1 MPDINKYAD
10 WIVANQ
16 DKKGSEEFETVA
28 AAYKEMRAQPTAEA
42 PTELTPDFTMGEQFT
57 RGVERGAMRLGSTF
71 ADILPAM
78 AASAVGAD
86 EYAQRQLAE
95 AAQTEEE
102 IARRLAPQY
111 SSYKD
116 IGGVGDFVGYATET
130 IGEQIPNL
138 LAAIVPGVGGGALA
152 SRTALSSI
160 GKGIAKEAAEKGLV
174 GTAAK
179 DFLAEG
185 LKKAAPKVAS
195 AQSKGQLGGAFL
207 GSYALNAPEVF
218 QNIYQETGSLEP
230 GVAALFSTASAAL
243 DSILPAKLANSLTGP
258 AKLRLTEKI
267 LEKSGM
273 DKGLLRSVTAGLA
286 SGVATE
292 GVTEGLQEGVSIAA
306 ERFVDENPELF
317 GGKDFDRI
325 IESMIRGGV
334 AGGGFGTVGGA
345 TSRVQEQRARG
356 QRLAEIEAAR
366 KTRDSINA
374 EWDKYLNQFQTARTN
389 LDANVAAQAEQKAE
403 EAKKQ
408 AEADAKKG
416 KPRTTPLTDIEKF
429 LAEQGLAPA
438 EIQKQ
443 FDSEKAAE
451 AKRVAA
457 DQKDFE
463 TLVAGE
469 QRLQGRELA
478 RQQKD
483 FERLAA
489 TEQARQA
496 KDLTALQK
504 QQQAAPQATAEAVVE
519 PTVRQEAPVQT
530 AAPTAIPADKAGLRG
545 FGKLFGIGPT
555 ATLLRETGPLAGKD
569 ITDPAQAAVVK
580 EALEN
585 YAGKTKIVG
594 AADKIAEY
602 LARPEF
608 ATAAPVEPVIESATE
623 TWEQDKDRREAAET
637 AKRAE
642 DFAALQKEP
651 ATTAEPGFVNF
662 SQAIAEQAKAA
673 GLTPEQYLSRQ
684 RAAQAQKIRG
694 DVTTERARP
703 PRFKDEV
710 EDVIKKRSEKGFDE
724 DVARVD
730 ELLASLQDRA
740 RTNAEIEILQA
751 KRIAERVE
759 AVEKEEIDLVA
770 DETQALLNLPL
781 LLTEFRSL
789 VRQQKSPAAA
799 KKLVP
804 SITEGA
810 TRIGFKKADVKA
822 LIDNVAKAPDAGF
835 QQLVNE
841 LNQRGRR
848 EQAKIIQEGVIGKLP
863 RKSKSEL
870 QAANAELAAKRKGE
884 QEPDVQA
891 QVEEEAAIK
900 KKEEAAEDARLAK
913 LKSDLEAKGMP
924 TEGLFGPV
932 YKGKDLNETAVAD
945 LTAGRLNNTLKAL
958 EADASPKLRRVLQKL
973 RSLNLKTKIVIGSV
987 GTANA
992 AGSYNPTTDTITLD
1006 PEVGL
1011 NEHTLLHETIHAAI
1025 SKVLAN
1031 PDLKITKDFT
1041 RFFNQVSNRL
1051 GNAYGAQNIQE
1062 FASELISNPE
1072 FQALL
1077 KEIKAPKSQSLFK
1090 RIMQAIAEFFGF
1102 KQNALDVGTKFVS
1115 DAIDISTGVEATPG
1129 DQLFLIG
1136 GAKINS
1142 VVGGIGQ
1149 AMPKFAGETIENTKN
1164 WFSTLKDMTLK
1175 EAAFGLLRLDNI
1187 RDMYGDKL
1195 PALKRILDAVEK
1207 RLGEQERRVNEANE
1221 KYKKFQAI
1229 EKKHPKQTATM
1240 GVMARDARLAKVDL
1254 VDPKFK
1260 PSAEN
1265 QAEYNKLKAI
1275 YNNLPTEVQEMY
1287 ATMRR
1292 DYDSTFNEYKAFLKA
1307 NVSSALAAKLE
1318 AQFARDIPIVG
1329 YVPFLRYGDF
1339 WLEYTDASGERVVRA
1354 FRDTRERKKEI
1365 DRLKAQNIN
1374 STPYMNLDQIKY
1386 DPNQVPPTSF
1396 VGQIMADLSKG
1407 GAPQQQLDQVYQTY
1421 LALFPA
1427 TSMMK
1432 RQMKA
1437 DEVAGMETDM
1447 VSAYGDTMVR
1457 WSRHLTNA
1465 KYMPELNKALSQLAE
1480 EGRFA
1485 DDTIQAA
1492 VNNVMAQSEFLRNP
1506 TYNNLV
1512 SGTTALSYF
1521 AYIAGNISSAV
1532 INLTSIA
1539 LMTLP
1544 LLGAR
1549 FGYDAASSVLMKAG
1563 KTALNDWSTGEYKA
1577 LYDTLMEH
1585 GQLQHTL
1592 AREILEGTRRTSG
1605 EFSSNKAKVMDFL
1618 SIPFAATEKYNRAT
1632 TAIAAYEMALKG
1644 NAALNVKPMSKADAI
1659 QYALKTVKDV
1669 NTSGMAATSPRF
1681 MQGGAGR
1688 IMLTFKSFIWNSAYV
1703 VARSFVQATRDADP
1717 DVRRI
1722 AQRQLLGFYGMSAA
1736 VAGVG
1741 GLPFFGAAATLA
1753 NMLNALMGDD
1763 DEPYDTKQWTREFTG
1778 ELAYKGPLNYLTN
1791 LEIANRSSLAND
1803 LIFRDDPQG
1812 ISEDGYTMTAIKTAA
1827 GPAGSVLMGV
1837 ERGFDY
1843 MQRGEVV
1850 RAVEAAFP
1858 SFIRNALK
1866 GTRYFTEGALSLK
1879 GDPIDEDINAYNA
1892 VMQVFGFGPADLSS
1906 TYEQRSAAKN
1916 YERKVLDR
1924 KQRILDRWEMASES
1938 GDRDFKA
1945 EVRKEFNSFRK
1956 NYPQLVDARTLDR
1969 SLNARRSAEK
1979 EIMLGMRWNKSLQP
1993 KLEEEFFSGLG

>member
-71 ADILPAM
+71 ADIIPAM

-86 EYAQRQLAE
+86 EYAQRQLTE
-95 AAQTEEE
+95 AAQPEEE

-111 SSYKD
+111 ASYKD

-152 SRTALSSI
+152 TRTALSSI
-160 GKGIAKEAAEKGLV
+160 GKGIAKEAAEKGLA

-179 DFLAEG
+179 DFLVEG
-185 LKKAAPKVAS
+185 LKKAAPKVAA

-258 AKLRLTEKI
+258 AKIRLTEKI

-292 GVTEGLQEGVSIAA
+292 GATEGLQEGISIAA

-317 GGKDFDRI
+317 SGKDFDRI
-325 IESMIRGGV
+325 VESMIRGSV

-345 TSRVQEQRARG
+345 ASRVQEQRARG
-356 QRLAEIEAAR
+356 QRLAEIDAAR

-374 EWDKYLNQFQTARTN
+374 EWDKYLNQFQTARAN
-389 LDANVAAQAEQKAE
+389 LDASVAAQAEQKAE
-403 EAKKQ
+403 EAKTQ

-416 KPRTTPLTDIEKF
+416 KPRTTPLTDIERF
-429 LAEQGLAPA
+429 LAEQGLAPV
-438 EIQKQ
+438 EIQRQ

-469 QRLQGRELA
+469 RRLQARELTQ
-478 RQQKD
+478 QQKD

-496 KDLTALQK
+496 KDLAALQK
-504 QQQAAPQATAEAVVE
+504 QQQAVPQEVAETVAE

-530 AAPTAIPADKAGLRG
+530 AAPTAIPADKAGLRS

-608 ATAAPVEPVIESATE
+608 ATAAPVEPAPVETAT
-623 TWEQDKDRREAAET
+623 AAE
-637 AKRAE
+637 
-642 DFAALQKEP
+642 P
-651 ATTAEPGFVNF
+651 SFVDF
-662 SQAIAEQAKAA
+662 SQVIAGQAKAA
-673 GLTPEQYLSRQ
+673 GLTPEQYLGRQRSRQ
-684 RAAQAQKIRG
+684 RAEQAQNIRG
-694 DVTTERARP
+694 DVATERARP

-710 EDVIKKRSEKGFDE
+710 ADVIEERSEQGFDE

-759 AVEKEEIDLVA
+759 TVEKGEIDLVA

-863 RKSKSEL
+863 RRSKAEL

-891 QVEEEAAIK
+891 QVEEEAALK

-973 RSLNLKTKIVIGSV
+973 RGLNLKTKVVIGSV
-987 GTANA
+987 GAANA

-1025 SKVLAN
+1025 SKVLAD

-1115 DAIDISTGVEATPG
+1115 DAIDLSTDVEVTPG

-1229 EKKHPKQTATM
+1229 EKKNPKQTAAM

-1254 VDPKFK
+1254 LDPKFK
-1260 PSAEN
+1260 PSKEN
-1265 QAEYNKLKAI
+1265 QAEYNRLKTI

-1307 NVSSALAAKLE
+1307 NVSPSLAAKLE
-1318 AQFARDIPIVG
+1318 DMFTRDVPIVG

-1365 DRLKAQNIN
+1365 ARLKAQNIN

-1386 DPNQVPPTSF
+1386 DPNQVPPTLF

-1506 TYNNLV
+1506 TYSNLV

-1544 LLGAR
+1544 ILGAR

-1605 EFSSNKAKVMDFL
+1605 EFSSTKAKVMDFL

-1753 NMLNALMGDD
+1753 NMINALMGDD

-1778 ELAYKGPLNYLTN
+1778 EIAYKGPLNYITN

-1812 ISEDGYTMTAIKTAA
+1812 IAEDGYTMTAIKTAA

-1858 SFIRNALK
+1858 SFVRNALK

-1938 GDRDFKA
+1938 GDREFKA
-1945 EVRKEFNSFRK
+1945 EVRKEFNNFRK

-1969 SLNARRSAEK
+1969 SLNARRAAEK

-1993 KLEEEFFSGLG
+1993 KLEEEFFSGLA

>member
-28 AAYKEMRAQPTAEA
+28 AAYKELRTQPTAEA

-71 ADILPAM
+71 GDILPAM

-86 EYAQRQLAE
+86 EYAQRQLTE

-152 SRTALSSI
+152 TRTALSSI

-292 GVTEGLQEGVSIAA
+292 GATEGLQEGVSIAA

-317 GGKDFDRI
+317 GGKEFDRI
-325 IESMIRGGV
+325 VESMIRGSV

-356 QRLAEIEAAR
+356 QRLAEIDASR

-389 LDANVAAQAEQKAE
+389 LDANVAAQAKQKKQQQAE
-403 EAKKQ
+403 EAEETRKKE
-408 AEADAKKG
+408 EADFKKG
-416 KPRTTPLTDIEKF
+416 KPRTTPLTDAQRF
-429 LAEQGLAPA
+429 LAEQRLAPDY
-438 EIQKQ
+438 IQKQ

-451 AKRVAA
+451 AKRVAADQKDLEDLVAGEQKIQGRELAA

-504 QQQAAPQATAEAVVE
+504 QQQAAPQATTEAVVE

-569 ITDPAQAAVVK
+569 ITDPAQAVVVK

-608 ATAAPVEPVIESATE
+608 ATAAPAP
-623 TWEQDKDRREAAET
+623 AET
-637 AKRAE
+637 
-642 DFAALQKEP
+642 
-651 ATTAEPGFVNF
+651 ATTAEPRFVNF
-662 SQAIAEQAKAA
+662 SQAISEQAEAA

-684 RAAQAQKIRG
+684 RAAQAQKLRG
-694 DVTTERARP
+694 DVATERARP
-703 PRFKDEV
+703 PRFEDEV
-710 EDVIKKRSEKGFDE
+710 ADVIEKRSDKGFDE
-724 DVARVD
+724 DAARVD
-730 ELLASLQDRA
+730 ELIASLPDRA

-759 AVEKEEIDLVA
+759 VVEQEEIDLVA

-863 RKSKSEL
+863 RKNKDES
-870 QAANAELAAKRKGE
+870 QAANTELAAKRKGE

-891 QVEEEAAIK
+891 QVEEEAALK

-1025 SKVLAN
+1025 SKVLAS

-1115 DAIDISTGVEATPG
+1115 DAIDISTGVEASPA

-1149 AMPKFAGETIENTKN
+1149 AMPKFAGETLENTKN

-1365 DRLKAQNIN
+1365 DRLKAQKIN

-1521 AYIAGNISSAV
+1521 AYIAGNVSSAV

-1938 GDRDFKA
+1938 GDREFKA
-1945 EVRKEFNSFRK
+1945 EVRKEFNNFRK

-1993 KLEEEFFSGLG
+1993 KLEEEFFSGLR

>member
-1 MPDINKYAD
+1 
-10 WIVANQ
+10 
-16 DKKGSEEFETVA
+16 
-28 AAYKEMRAQPTAEA
+28 
-42 PTELTPDFTMGEQFT
+42 
-57 RGVERGAMRLGSTF
+57 
-71 ADILPAM
+71 
-78 AASAVGAD
+78 
-86 EYAQRQLAE
+86 LAE

-185 LKKAAPKVAS
+185 LKKAAPRVAA

-389 LDANVAAQAEQKAE
+389 LDANVAAQAEQEKQQQAAEKEQQAE
-403 EAKKQ
+403 ETRKKE
-408 AEADAKKG
+408 EADFKKG
-416 KPRTTPLTDIEKF
+416 KTRTTPLTDAQRF
-429 LAEQGLAPA
+429 LAEQRLAP
-438 EIQKQ
+438 EYIQKQ
-443 FDSEKAAE
+443 FDSERTAE

-457 DQKDFE
+457 DQKDLE
-463 TLVAGE
+463 NLVAGE
-469 QRLQGRELA
+469 QKLQGRELA

-519 PTVRQEAPVQT
+519 PTVREEAPAQT
-530 AAPTAIPADKAGLRG
+530 VAPTAIPADKAGLRG

-608 ATAAPVEPVIESATE
+608 ATAAPVEVAPAPVE
-623 TWEQDKDRREAAET
+623 T
-637 AKRAE
+637 
-642 DFAALQKEP
+642 
-651 ATTAEPGFVNF
+651 ATTAEPGFVDF

-673 GLTPEQYLSRQ
+673 GLTSEQYLSRQ

-694 DVTTERARP
+694 DVATERARP

-710 EDVIKKRSEKGFDE
+710 EDVIEKRSEKGFDE
-724 DVARVD
+724 DAARVD
-730 ELLASLQDRA
+730 ELIASLPDRA

-789 VRQQKSPAAA
+789 VRQQKSPAVA

-810 TRIGFKKADVKA
+810 TRIGFEKADVKA

-835 QQLVNE
+835 QQLINE

-848 EQAKIIQEGVIGKLP
+848 EQAKIIQEGIIGKLA
-863 RKSKSEL
+863 RKPKAEL
-870 QAANAELAAKRKGE
+870 QAANTELAAKRKGE

-891 QVEEEAAIK
+891 QVEEEAALK

-932 YKGKDLNETAVAD
+932 YKGKNLNETAVAD
-945 LTAGRLNNTLKAL
+945 LNAGRLNNTLKAL

-973 RSLNLKTKIVIGSV
+973 RGLDLKTKVVIGSV
-987 GTANA
+987 GAANA

-1011 NEHTLLHETIHAAI
+1011 NEHTLLHEVIHAAI

-1062 FASELISNPE
+1062 FASELIANPE

-1090 RIMQAIAEFFGF
+1090 RIMQSIAEFFGF

-1115 DAIDISTGVEATPG
+1115 DAIDLSTNVEATPG
-1129 DQLFLIG
+1129 DLLFLIG
-1136 GAKINS
+1136 GDKINS
-1142 VVGGIGQ
+1142 VVGGIGK
-1149 AMPKFAGETIENTKN
+1149 AMPKFTGETLENTKN

-1207 RLGEQERRVNEANE
+1207 RLGEQERRVKEANE
-1221 KYKKFQAI
+1221 TFKKFQAI
-1229 EKKHPKQTATM
+1229 EKKHLSQTKTM
-1240 GVMARDARLAKVDL
+1240 GIMARDARLAKVDL

-1275 YNNLPTEVQEMY
+1275 YNNLPTEVQGMY
-1287 ATMRR
+1287 AKMRK
-1292 DYDSTFNEYKAFLKA
+1292 DYDSNFTEVKAFLKA
-1307 NVSSALAAKLE
+1307 NVSPSLAAKLE
-1318 AQFARDIPIVG
+1318 AMFARDIPIVG

-1354 FRDTRERKKEI
+1354 FKDTRERKKEM
-1365 DRLKAQNIN
+1365 DRLKAQKIN

-1457 WSRHLTNA
+1457 TARHLTNS

-1480 EGRFA
+1480 EGKFA
-1485 DDTIQAA
+1485 DDTVQAA
-1492 VNNVMAQSEFLRNP
+1492 VKNVVAQSEFLRNP

-1512 SGTTALSYF
+1512 SSTTALSYF
-1521 AYIAGNISSAV
+1521 AYIAGNVSSAV

-1544 LLGAR
+1544 ILGAR

-1585 GQLQHTL
+1585 GQLQHTM

-1605 EFSSNKAKVMDFL
+1605 EFSSTKAKVMDFL

-1688 IMLTFKSFIWNSAYV
+1688 IMLTFKSFIWNSAYM

-1753 NMLNALMGDD
+1753 NMINALMGDD

-1803 LIFRDDPQG
+1803 LVFRDDPQG
-1812 ISEDGYTMTAIKTAA
+1812 IAEDGYTMTAIKTAA

-1866 GTRYFTEGALSLK
+1866 GTRYFTEGALNLK

-1906 TYEQRSAAKN
+1906 TYEQRSAAKD

-1938 GDRDFKA
+1938 GDREFKA

-1969 SLNARRSAEK
+1969 SLNARKSAEK

-1993 KLEEEFFSGLG
+1993 KLEEEFLSGLR

>member
-28 AAYKEMRAQPTAEA
+28 AAYKELRMQPTAEA

-71 ADILPAM
+71 GDILPAM

-111 SSYKD
+111 ASYKD
-116 IGGVGDFVGYATET
+116 IEGVGDFVGYATET

-179 DFLAEG
+179 DFLVEG
-185 LKKAAPKVAS
+185 LKKAAPKVAA

-258 AKLRLTEKI
+258 AKVRLTEKI

-273 DKGLLRSVTAGLA
+273 DKGLLRSVTAGLV

-292 GVTEGLQEGVSIAA
+292 GATEGLQEGVSIAA

-317 GGKDFDRI
+317 GGKEFDRI
-325 IESMIRGGV
+325 IESMIRGSV

-366 KTRDSINA
+366 KTRDTINA
-374 EWDKYLNQFQTARTN
+374 EWDKYLNQFQTARAN
-389 LDANVAAQAEQKAE
+389 LDASVAAQAEQKAE
-403 EAKKQ
+403 EAKQQ
-408 AEADAKKG
+408 AEAEAKKG
-416 KPRTTPLTDIEKF
+416 TPRTTPLTDIERF
-429 LAEQGLAPA
+429 LAQQGLAPA
-438 EIQKQ
+438 EIQRQ

-451 AKRVAA
+451 AKRVVEDQKDLEALVAGEQKIQGRELAA
-457 DQKDFE
+457 DKKDFE

-469 QRLQGRELA
+469 RKLQA
-478 RQQKD
+478 RQIAQQQKD

-496 KDLTALQK
+496 KDLAALQK
-504 QQQAAPQATAEAVVE
+504 EQQAAPQATAEAVVE
-519 PTVRQEAPVQT
+519 PTVREEAPVQT

-569 ITDPAQAAVVK
+569 ITDPAQAAIVK
-580 EALEN
+580 EALES

-608 ATAAPVEPVIESATE
+608 AAAAPVETAPV
-623 TWEQDKDRREAAET
+623 ET
-637 AKRAE
+637 APV
-642 DFAALQKEP
+642 EP
-651 ATTAEPGFVNF
+651 RFVDF

-694 DVTTERARP
+694 DVATERARP

-710 EDVIKKRSEKGFDE
+710 ADVIEERGEKGFDE
-724 DVARVD
+724 DVTRVD
-730 ELLASLQDRA
+730 ELLASLPARA
-740 RTNAEIEILQA
+740 RTNAETEILQA

-759 AVEKEEIDLVA
+759 TVEDAEIDLVA
-770 DETQALLNLPL
+770 DETQALFNLPL

-810 TRIGFKKADVKA
+810 TRIGFEKADVKA
-822 LIDNVAKAPDAGF
+822 LIDSVAKAPEAGF
-835 QQLVNE
+835 QQLINE

-848 EQAKIIQEGVIGKLP
+848 EQAKIIQEGVIGKLS
-863 RKSKSEL
+863 RKPK
-870 QAANAELAAKRKGE
+870 AELKGE
-884 QEPDVQA
+884 QTQLAATRKAEPKKATTAEIDTM
-891 QVEEEAAIK
+891 AAK
-900 KKEEAAEDARLAK
+900 
-913 LKSDLEAKGMP
+913 LEAKMKAKGY
-924 TEGLFGPV
+924 LGPV
-932 YKGKDLNETAVAD
+932 YKGKNLTDAAVAD
-945 LTAGRLNNTLKAL
+945 LNAGRLNNTLKAL

-973 RSLNLKTKIVIGSV
+973 RDLNLKTKVVIGSV

-1062 FASELISNPE
+1062 FASELIANPE

-1115 DAIDISTGVEATPG
+1115 DAIDLSTNVEATPG
-1129 DQLFLIG
+1129 DLLFLIG
-1136 GAKINS
+1136 GDKINS
-1142 VVGGIGQ
+1142 VVGSIGQ

-1207 RLGEQERRVNEANE
+1207 RLGEQERRVKEANE
-1221 KYKKFQAI
+1221 KFKKFQAI
-1229 EKKHPKQTATM
+1229 EKKYGAQTKTM
-1240 GVMARDARLAKVDL
+1240 GLMARDARLAKVDL
-1254 VDPKFK
+1254 LNPKFK

-1265 QAEYNKLKAI
+1265 QTEYNRLKNI

-1307 NVSSALAAKLE
+1307 NVSPSLAAKLE
-1318 AQFARDIPIVG
+1318 AEFTRDIPIVG

-1354 FRDTRERKKEI
+1354 FRDTRERKKEM
-1365 DRLKAQNIN
+1365 DRLKAQKIN

-1386 DPNQVPPTSF
+1386 DPNQVPSTSF

-1480 EGRFA
+1480 EGKFA

-1492 VNNVMAQSEFLRNP
+1492 VKNVMAQSEFLRNP

-1512 SGTTALSYF
+1512 SSTTALSYF

-1532 INLTSIA
+1532 INLTSIG

-1577 LYDTLMEH
+1577 LYDTLMDH
-1585 GQLQHTL
+1585 GQLQHTM

-1605 EFSSNKAKVMDFL
+1605 EFSSTKAKVMDFL

-1644 NAALNVKPMSKADAI
+1644 NPALNVKPMNKADAI

-1703 VARSFVQATRDADP
+1703 VARSFVQATRSEDP

-1753 NMLNALMGDD
+1753 NMINALMGDD

-1812 ISEDGYTMTAIKTAA
+1812 IAEDGYTMTAIKTAA

-1938 GDRDFKA
+1938 GDREFKA
-1945 EVRKEFNSFRK
+1945 EVRKEFNNFRK

-1969 SLNARRSAEK
+1969 SLNARKAAEK
-1979 EIMLGMRWNKSLQP
+1979 EIMLGMRWNKNLQP
-1993 KLEEEFFSGLG
+1993 KLEEEFFSGLR

>member
-28 AAYKEMRAQPTAEA
+28 AAYKELRTQPTAEA

-71 ADILPAM
+71 GDILPAM

-185 LKKAAPKVAS
+185 LKKAAPRVAA

-325 IESMIRGGV
+325 IESMIRGSV

-416 KPRTTPLTDIEKF
+416 KPRTTPLTDIERF

-438 EIQKQ
+438 DIQKQ

-451 AKRVAA
+451 AKRVAADQKDLEDLVAGEQKIQGRELAA

-504 QQQAAPQATAEAVVE
+504 QQQAAPQAVAEAVVE
-519 PTVRQEAPVQT
+519 PTVREEAPAQT

-580 EALEN
+580 EALES

-608 ATAAPVEPVIESATE
+608 ATAAPVEPVVESATETVEEVNTETEVAAPE
-623 TWEQDKDRREAAET
+623 TWEQDKDRRVAAET

-642 DFAALQKEP
+642 DFTALQKE
-651 ATTAEPGFVNF
+651 
-662 SQAIAEQAKAA
+662 AA
-673 GLTPEQYLSRQ
+673 VTP
-684 RAAQAQKIRG
+684 
-694 DVTTERARP
+694 
-703 PRFKDEV
+703 
-710 EDVIKKRSEKGFDE
+710 DVIGARSATGVQE
-724 DVARVD
+724 DIANVD
-730 ELLASLQDRA
+730 TLLAELPDRA
-740 RTNAEIEILQA
+740 RTNAQIEILQA
-751 KRIAERVE
+751 KKLAERTDEIVE
-759 AVEKEEIDLVA
+759 GEIDLVVKA
-770 DETQALLNLPL
+770 TQDLFNLPL
-781 LLTEFRSL
+781 LLAEFRSL
-789 VRQQKSPAAA
+789 VRQQKSPEAAR
-799 KKLVP
+799 KLVP
-804 SITEGA
+804 AISSAAEKIGIDPRELLEGA
-810 TRIGFKKADVKA
+810 VRAADSQFGQVT
-822 LIDNVAKAPDAGF
+822 
-835 QQLVNE
+835 NE
-841 LNQRGRR
+841 INQRARK
-848 EQAKIIQEGVIGKLP
+848 EQAKVISEGIIAKIP
-863 RKSKSEL
+863 RKTKAEL
-870 QAANAELAAKRKGE
+870 QAENTELATARKSGT
-884 QEPDVQA
+884 
-891 QVEEEAAIK
+891 EATP
-900 KKEEAAEDARLAK
+900 KKETMAEIDAMAA
-913 LKSDLEAKGMP
+913 DLEAKMKAKGY
-924 TEGLFGPV
+924 LGPV
-932 YKGKDLNETAVAD
+932 YKGKNLNETAVAD
-945 LTAGRLNNTLKAL
+945 LNAGRLNNTLKAL

-973 RSLNLKTKIVIGSV
+973 RGLNLKTKVVIGSV
-987 GTANA
+987 GAANA

-1011 NEHTLLHETIHAAI
+1011 NEHTLLHEVIHAAI

-1062 FASELISNPE
+1062 FASELIANPE

-1090 RIMQAIAEFFGF
+1090 RIMQSIAEFFGF

-1115 DAIDISTGVEATPG
+1115 DAIDLSTNVEATPG
-1129 DQLFLIG
+1129 DLLFLIG
-1136 GAKINS
+1136 GDKINS
-1142 VVGGIGQ
+1142 VVGGIGK
-1149 AMPKFAGETIENTKN
+1149 AMPKFTGETLENTKN

-1195 PALKRILDAVEK
+1195 PALKRIIDAVEK
-1207 RLGEQERRVNEANE
+1207 RLGEQERRINEANE
-1221 KYKKFQAI
+1221 TFKKFQAI
-1229 EKKHPKQTATM
+1229 EKKYLSQTKTM

-1260 PSAEN
+1260 PSKEN
-1265 QAEYNKLKAI
+1265 QAEYNRLKAI
-1275 YNNLPTEVQEMY
+1275 YNNLPTEVQGMY
-1287 ATMRR
+1287 AQMRK
-1292 DYDSTFNEYKAFLKA
+1292 DFDGNFTEVKAFLKA
-1307 NVSSALAAKLE
+1307 NVSPSLAAKLE
-1318 AQFARDIPIVG
+1318 DMFTRDVPIVG

-1339 WLEYTDASGERVVRA
+1339 WLEYTDAGGERVVRA
-1354 FRDTRERKKEI
+1354 FRDTRERKKEM

-1386 DPNQVPPTSF
+1386 DPSQVPPTSF

-1447 VSAYGDTMVR
+1447 VSAYGDTMIR
-1457 WSRHLTNA
+1457 TARYLTNS

-1480 EGRFA
+1480 EGKFA

-1506 TYNNLV
+1506 TYSNLV
-1512 SGTTALSYF
+1512 NGTTALSYF
-1521 AYIAGNISSAV
+1521 AYIAGNISSAF
-1532 INLTSIA
+1532 INLTSI
-1539 LMTLP
+1539 LLITIP
-1544 LLGAR
+1544 VLGAR
-1549 FGYDAASSVLMKAG
+1549 FGYDSATDAIRKAG
-1563 KTALNDWSTGEYKA
+1563 KVAIGDWSTGEYKA
-1577 LYDTLMEH
+1577 LYETLDAH
-1585 GQLQHTL
+1585 GQVKHTFS
-1592 AREILEGTRRTSG
+1592 REILEGSRQTSS
-1605 EFSSNKAKVMDFL
+1605 EFSSMKAKVMDLL
-1618 SIPFAATEKYNRAT
+1618 SVPFAATERYNRAT

-1644 NAALNVKPMSKADAI
+1644 NAALNVKPMNQADAI

-1669 NTSGMAATSPRF
+1669 NTSGMAATGPRY

-1688 IMLTFKSFIWNSAYV
+1688 VMLTFKSHIWQTGFI
-1703 VARSFVQATRDADP
+1703 VARAFVQAAKNEDP

-1753 NMLNALMGDD
+1753 NMINALMGDD
-1763 DEPYDTKQWTREFTG
+1763 DEPYDSRQWAREFTG
-1778 ELAYKGPLNYLTN
+1778 ELAFKGPLNYITN

-1812 ISEDGYTMTAIKTAA
+1812 IAEDGYTMTALKTAA

-1843 MQRGEVV
+1843 MQRGEVA

-1858 SFIRNALK
+1858 SFIRNVLK
-1866 GTRYFTEGALSLK
+1866 GTRYFGEGALTLK
-1879 GDPIDEDINAYNA
+1879 GDAIDEDISLYNA
-1892 VMQVFGFGPADLSS
+1892 VMQVFGFAPADLSS

-1924 KQRILDRWEMASES
+1924 KQRILDRWELASES
-1938 GDRDFKA
+1938 GDREFKA

-1969 SLNARRSAEK
+1969 SLNARKSAEK

-1993 KLEEEFFSGLG
+1993 KLEEEFFSGLR